1 MDVRLPSGKIV
12 KNVPDGMS
20 QDELKRILIQTGA
33 AKPEDFIATQDVLDS
48 QSEPGYLDTIRANL
62 VPLLPTAGALS
73 GAASGALLGAT
84 AGGIGAIPGAAI
96 GAFVGGGVG
105 EQGRQMVTGENDPAK
120 VVGTAAFEGI
130 MDVTGTKGIQILADT
145 GSKIGRLVGLG
156 VTNRKKRVVDPD
168 ITELQQS
175 LRERGTTLRA
185 SQVDPKSA
193 LIEGLEAAA
202 EGGIGTKPIFDEIAE
217 AQQSYIDDQ
226 ISALINAQSRAPQE
240 KISDYILN
248 LIENTRVAS
257 SEAYQKVFDELDQ
270 LGKNAQI
277 NMQGIRNLATRG
289 RTEAMRGLTQKAR
302 KIAEKGGKIP
312 MFESEI
318 QQAYDEILKLS
329 PTGDFATYFSKLKR
343 LKNRLT
349 ALRGDPATKNKPAVV
364 ELTNIVKQF
373 ENKML
378 EQAKKVDPN
387 LADKYIE
394 AMKSYKKSQEVLY
407 SNTAVS
413 AMKQENPEFVA
424 SFLVKHGKI
433 TPIKDIRK
441 IITEA
446 KKLGVRQGRDI
457 IGGLRRTYMEQVL
470 AAAPGKGIQKINQ
483 LDNLLADPEFLRT
496 FNELYPPQ
504 TKAAIAKLIKQAKII
519 SRGPGGELA
528 LSVRSRQT
536 GAAVGVVSPDRTG
549 FQRIQGAIIAKLPE
563 AIAKYIT
570 NAKEIDKLA
579 NYIAIGVKAEASGR
593 KVPPQVFRGMLAL
606 TIGETAGIESRRQE
620 AEVEEVR
627 REIDRIYGR

>member
-105 EQGRQMVTGENDPAK
+105 EQGRQMVTGENDPLK
-120 VVGTAAFEGI
+120 VVGTASFEGI
-130 MDVTGTKGIQILADT
+130 MDITGTKGIQVLADT
-145 GSKIGRLVGLG
+145 GSKIGKLVGLG
-156 VTNRKKRVVDPD
+156 LTNKVDPD
-168 ITELQQS
+168 VTELQQS
-175 LRERGTTLRA
+175 LRQRGATLRA
-185 SQVDPKSA
+185 SQVDPQSA
-193 LIEGLEAAA
+193 VVEGLEAAA
-202 EGGIGTKPIFDEIAE
+202 EGGIGTKALFDEIAE

-270 LGKNAQI
+270 LGKNAKI

-289 RTEAMRGLTQKAR
+289 RTEAMRGLTQRAK

-470 AAAPGKGIQKINQ
+470 AAAPGRGLQKIVQ
-483 LDNLLADPEFLRT
+483 LEDLLSDPAFLRT

-504 TKAAIAKLIKQAKII
+504 TKAAIDKLIKQAKII

-536 GAAVGVVSPDRTG
+536 GAAVAAISPNRTA
-549 FQRIQGAIIAKLPE
+549 FQRLQGAVVANLPVFLG
-563 AIAKYIT
+563 KNIT
-570 NAKEIDKLA
+570 DPKRVDKLA
-579 NYIAIGVKAEASGR
+579 NLINVGVQANASGK
-593 KVPPQVFRGMLAL
+593 KVPDQVFRGIL
-606 TIGETAGIESRRQE
+606 TLVAAETAGVEQRRQE
-620 AEVEEVR
+620 AQAEEVQR
-627 REIDRIYGR
+627 QIDSVVNQ

>member
-105 EQGRQMVTGENDPAK
+105 EQGRQMVTGENDPLK
-120 VVGTAAFEGI
+120 VVGTASFEGI
-130 MDVTGTKGIQILADT
+130 MDITGTKGIQVLADT
-145 GSKIGRLVGLG
+145 GSKIGKLVGLG
-156 VTNRKKRVVDPD
+156 RTNKVDPD
-168 ITELQQS
+168 VTELQQS
-175 LRERGTTLRA
+175 LRQRGATLRA
-185 SQVDPKSA
+185 SQVDPQSA
-193 LIEGLEAAA
+193 VVEGLEAAA
-202 EGGIGTKPIFDEIAE
+202 EGGIGTKALFDEIAE

-270 LGKNAQI
+270 LGKNAKI

-289 RTEAMRGLTQKAR
+289 RTEAMRGLTQRAK

-470 AAAPGKGIQKINQ
+470 AAAPGRGLQKIVQ
-483 LDNLLADPEFLRT
+483 LEDLLSDPAFLRT

-504 TKAAIAKLIKQAKII
+504 TKAAIDKLIKQAKII

-536 GAAVGVVSPDRTG
+536 GAAVAAISPNRTA
-549 FQRIQGAIIAKLPE
+549 FQRLQGAVVANLPVFLG
-563 AIAKYIT
+563 KNIT
-570 NAKEIDKLA
+570 DPKRVDKLA
-579 NYIAIGVKAEASGR
+579 NLINVGVQANASGK
-593 KVPPQVFRGMLAL
+593 KVPDQVFRGIL
-606 TIGETAGIESRRQE
+606 TLVAAETAGVEQRRQE
-620 AEVEEVR
+620 AQAEEVQR
-627 REIDRIYGR
+627 QIDSVVNQ